1 MIGSD
6 YTTGDSLS
14 LGVSLVLLEIPDEA
28 WIRRVLISAFNT
40 LTIEENWNDSLGA
53 ISADEATNIMS
64 LMLQTLQFDYEPPMQ
79 IPVGSTM
86 IWHMETPPD
95 RWLICDGTGV
105 LKASYPQL
113 YDLFGGKYGESTD
126 YFGLPDLRGRS
137 PFGADFSTE
146 LDEESGSLTHTL
158 TTSEIPAH
166 NHPITDAGHTH
177 PPSGGATVFQGSV
190 AGGSTAFSATL
201 AGQTRVQMANT
212 GSNTTGITVNNNTGG
227 GGSHN
232 NLHPVLGVNFIVY
245 AGL

>member
-53 ISADEATNIMS
+53 ITADEATNIMS

-146 LDEESGSLTHTL
+146 LDEEAGSLTHTL
-158 TTSEIPAH
+158 TTSEIPSH
-166 NHPITDAGHTH
+166 NHTLTDPGHAHRERVSTGANANIFTV
-177 PPSGGATVFQGSV
+177 SGGSNPTVP
-190 AGGSTAFSATL
+190 STATTGTL
-201 AGQTRVQMANT
+201 PLET
-212 GSNTTGITVNNNTGG
+212 GSATTGITLANAGG

>member
-1 MIGSD
+1 
-6 YTTGDSLS
+6 
-14 LGVSLVLLEIPDEA
+14 EA

-40 LTIEENWNDSLGA
+40 LTIEENWNDSFGA
-53 ISADEATNIMS
+53 ITTDEATNIMS

-86 IWHMETPPD
+86 IWHMDTPPD
-95 RWLICDGTGV
+95 RWLICDGSGV

-113 YDLFGGKYGESTD
+113 YDLFGEKYGESTD

-146 LDEESGSLTHTL
+146 LDETAGSLTHTL

-166 NHPITDAGHTH
+166 NHALTDPGHVHRERVSSGVNANIFTV
-177 PPSGGATVFQGSV
+177 SGGANTTVSSAPTTG
-190 AGGSTAFSATL
+190 TAAL
-201 AGQTRVQMANT
+201 NT
-212 GSNTTGITVNNNTGG
+212 GTATTGITLASTGG
-227 GGSHN
+227 DGAHN